1 MTKSLEIAFGKV
13 MALPDEDQDFI
24 ASMII
29 ARITDGDS
37 K

>member
-29 ARITDGDS
+29 AKIVEGES

>member
-24 ASMII
+24 AKMII
-29 ARITDGDS
+29 ARIVEGES